1 VADPQ
6 QDRRTRW
13 PIVWLAVAAG
23 IVGAFQVGKVPSVI
37 PALQADL
44 GLDLV
49 EAGLVV
55 AMFNA
60 VGCALAMIAGMFAD
74 MAGAR
79 RFILGGLCIT
89 GLASL
94 GGAFAADGTELL
106 ISRFLE
112 GLGGVGIFVAGPI
125 IIMRAIRP
133 ADLRQAFG
141 AWGTY
146 MPTGTAMMVALG
158 ALFVDPVGWRGIWIA
173 NAAIL
178 IGFALIFAAGTRAVP
193 DSAPVAPRLGALKA
207 DIGTVAGRRGPWL
220 LGLCFASY
228 TANYL
233 CVVAFLPVYFL
244 DRLKFDLLTGAL
256 LTAVVGFA
264 NAGGNLCAGRLLQR
278 GVPRWMMIGIGATVM
293 AVCTVFIYGADLPNW
308 MPFFLA
314 FIFAFIGGFMPAS
327 IIGAAAHYAPA
338 PRYVGA
344 TGGLVVQLGNFGQ
357 LLGPPAL
364 GALVAVHGWNN
375 GWWLTVGLGAFGLFM
390 AVLIGWH
397 ERAIGRAG
405 AAT

>member
-1 VADPQ
+1 M
-6 QDRRTRW
+6 
-13 PIVWLAVAAG
+13 
-23 IVGAFQVGKVPSVI
+23 
-37 PALQADL
+37 QADL

-112 GLGGVGIFVAGPI
+112 GLGGVGIFGAGPI

-293 AVCTVFIYGADLPNW
+293 AVCTVFIYGAD
-308 MPFFLA
+308 
-314 FIFAFIGGFMPAS
+314 
-327 IIGAAAHYAPA
+327 AHYAPA